1 MKWAIEHLQ
10 IIIAVAAAIAYWLNQ
25 RRQARAE
32 DQPASPRQA
41 SDAEEH
47 AQRTRRVQE
56 EIRRKIAERR
66 GEVLPPP
73 AAAPAAPRERLPK
86 LLPPL
91 NVPPL
96 EPFGGPRHRRTDA
109 TPPPVTVP
117 PRDEAAERAALE
129 RQTRLAEQ
137 LRALEAARQAELR
150 RAGELAARQRAEPVA
165 AAAPRGPRADWREDL
180 RDPEAMRRAIVLRE
194 ILGKPVGLRGPA
206 T

>member
-25 RRQARAE
+25 RRQAKAE

-47 AQRTRRVQE
+47 AERTRRVQE

-66 GEVLPPP
+66 GEILPPSTSV
-73 AAAPAAPRERLPK
+73 PAAPRERRPK

-96 EPFGGPRHRRTDA
+96 EPFGGPRHRRPEPP
-109 TPPPVTVP
+109 TPPV
-117 PRDEAAERAALE
+117 DDAAERAALE
-129 RQTRLAEQ
+129 RQARLAEQ
-137 LRALEAARQAELR
+137 LRALEAARQAEQR
-150 RAGELAARQRAEPVA
+150 RAAEIAVRRAQPVA
-165 AAAPRGPRADWREDL
+165 AAGPRDARADWRDKL
-180 RDPEAMRRAIVLRE
+180 RDPGELRRAIVLRE
-194 ILGKPVGLRGPA
+194 ILGQPVGLRGPV